1 MSHFNE
7 YTTFYLR
14 TMKTDCFSCSIIRS
28 SQPRKLFKKGALKLQ
43 IAEQIANCKLQIADC
58 RANQW
63 TGFYIITPS
72 VMKELKKSLIKL
84 CQKKRLEIGVFP

>member
-14 TMKTDCFSCSIIRS
+14 TMKTDSFSCSIIRS

-43 IAEQIANCKLQIADC
+43 IAEQIGNCKLQIADC
-58 RANQW
+58 RLQSKSMDWFLYNNALRHER
-63 TGFYIITPS
+63 
-72 VMKELKKSLIKL
+72 VKKKL
-84 CQKKRLEIGVFP
+84 N